1 MAGTGLSQACVRAAT
16 GSHSLSLSGALRQQ
30 EAKQGTWPRPWGS
43 LGGREQGGRAMAVI
57 IFPVAECFSLL
68 QEWFS
73 KADSSSADPEGHLQL
88 LRVNNVLFHQDGVF
102 RAF

>member
-1 MAGTGLSQACVRAAT
+1 
-16 GSHSLSLSGALRQQ
+16 
-30 EAKQGTWPRPWGS
+30 
-43 LGGREQGGRAMAVI
+43 MAVI
-57 IFPVAECFSLL
+57 IFLVAECFSLL